1 MNLVNKTVSH
11 FLITASSVFIFL
23 TYLFSQQ
30 IIFDFLLLGF
40 WLVLAALMNSII
52 SVMQTVSERKFQN
65 YVLTLMNFICLLLL
79 TYGLIFL
86 FLVKYKLIEWGR

>member
-11 FLITASSVFIFL
+11 FLITASSAFIFL

-65 YVLTLMNFICLLLL
+65 FVLTLMNFICLLLL

-86 FLVKYKLIEWGR
+86 FLVKYKLIDWGR

>member
-1 MNLVNKTVSH
+1 MNNTVRH
-11 FLITASSVFIFL
+11 YLITLSSIFIFL

-40 WLVLAALMNSII
+40 WLVLAALMNFII
-52 SVMQTVSERKFQN
+52 SMMQTISERKFQN
-65 YVLTLMNFICLLLL
+65 YVLTLINFTCLLLL

-86 FLVKYKLIEWGR
+86 FLVKYKLIDWGR

>member
-65 YVLTLMNFICLLLL
+65 FVLTLMNFICLLLL

-86 FLVKYKLIEWGR
+86 FLVKYKLIDWGR

>member
-86 FLVKYKLIEWGR
+86 FLVKYKLIDWGR

>member
-1 MNLVNKTVSH
+1 MNNAVSH

-30 IIFDFLLLGF
+30 IIFDFLSLGF

-52 SVMQTVSERKFQN
+52 SVMQTISKRKFQN
-65 YVLTLMNFICLLLL
+65 YVLTLINFICLLLL

-86 FLVKYKLIEWGR
+86 FLVKYKLIDWGR